1 MIRECVKAKFVDPTY
16 TSYRPREILRDMQG
30 EFGVSFNYLR
40 AWRGK
45 EAALNSLRGD
55 DAQSYQGNFIV
66 IMLNYY
72 VIVLLMVGNLHA
84 TYVLVD

>member
-1 MIRECVKAKFVDPTY
+1 
-16 TSYRPREILRDMQG
+16 MQG

-45 EAALNSLRGD
+45 KAALNSLRGD

-72 VIVLLMVGNLHA
+72 VIILLMVGNLYA